1 MFWLTVYFSVN
12 VFIFFY
18 VLSLF
23 EIAIDDVHE
32 KLLDGSL
39 NVDCGD
45 IVCQRNRSIVRH
57 GFLSRAGPW
66 AKACGACL
74 NFNCALIAMPVTKL
88 LLARLNNFGKSYSS
102 MSSGSNILAQYFNK
116 FFAHP
121 FTRYVPL
128 SKNIEF
134 HKLIAS
140 VVFFFAW
147 VHTLCHFGNYALSS
161 VGTLRAFRKY
171 GWGGTTFLT
180 GFVILLAMFFIY
192 SAATN
197 SVKNA
202 MFENFFWAHH
212 WFIVFFFFLL
222 LHGPVFWAWSMVPL
236 SLYAVERLLQQL
248 RGSRAFVVT
257 KVEWVKPV
265 MAVKICPLD
274 KQAFNFREGQY
285 LYLNCPHISK
295 NEWHPFTISSARG
308 DLSIPGSGMLN
319 PLRVSV
325 STGEEVCEVP
335 RPAGLDKK
343 FKWHK
348 FCVISKDYRTVPEY
362 ELLDKHETCYHD
374 YVSCHIKVWST
385 TTFDSIRFELI

>member
-1 MFWLTVYFSVN
+1 MGKAPVSLVTTPGTERVSSWQVMPEDGSSEMDTFMLLDVFVTAVFVVELAIN
-12 VFIFFY
+12 VFAN
-18 VLSLF
+18 SN
-23 EIAIDDVHE
+23 
-32 KLLDGSL
+32 DG
-39 NVDCGD
+39 
-45 IVCQRNRSIVRH
+45 
-57 GFLSRAGPW
+57 F
-66 AKACGACL
+66 K
-74 NFNCALIAMPVTKL
+74 
-88 LLARLNNFGKSYSS
+88 
-102 MSSGSNILAQYFNK
+102 
-116 FFAHP
+116 P
-121 FTRYVPL
+121 F
-128 SKNIEF
+128 
-134 HKLIAS
+134 
-140 VVFFFAW
+140 
-147 VHTLCHFGNYALSS
+147 
-161 VGTLRAFRKY
+161 
-171 GWGGTTFLT
+171 
-180 GFVILLAMFFIY
+180 Y

-385 TTFDSIRFELI
+385 TTFDSIRFDLS